1 MADEVL
7 GQMVIELGLKD
18 SAFNRGIAGTKKAVR
33 NSMSEMK
40 SMMAVVGQ
48 AGSKFD
54 VLAAKQRG
62 LTKVL
67 EAQKAEMAA
76 LRKQYEGSIT
86 ATGQATKKTADYARQ
101 FNNASTKV
109 ASLNSQLV
117 ANAKAM
123 AAAKVETT
131 GFSGKLN
138 SFGKVATKVGDR
150 MKSIGDYATTKLSVP
165 LAVGFGY
172 AMNSAVKFNSQISKL
187 GPLLTNGATVTG
199 KYKAQLNQLGDASK
213 KWSMQFGVSTGSIN
227 TGMGELI
234 RKGYS
239 AKQTLGAM
247 PSILNATRASGD
259 DFNDVM
265 HVSTSVLEQFG
276 LKVNSTKG
284 MVKNTSRVTD
294 TLTDVANR
302 TAAGFKDMGEAMTY
316 VGPTAHAAGI
326 SLEQTAAA
334 IGLMSNRGIEGTVA
348 GTALRSALTR
358 LMKPSKQN
366 AEGFKEMGINVADFK
381 KGTLTLPEIIDKINN
396 NTKSWTKEQKASAIA
411 MAFGTEAQAGMNA
424 LISAGGDQLRDYT
437 SKAKNASG
445 ETKKIADSMNNTQQA
460 KIQRFQQSLHVL
472 SIDIGEKL
480 LPTFEPLLTKADHWI
495 QAFSKMD
502 SSTQQMIIKAG
513 LMAAAFGPVTSIL
526 GRVVTIGGKFATG
539 AVGIASWFAKLRAG
553 KTAVTDLGLVSKG
566 MGNSTK
572 LAAGG
577 IEAMAGSS
585 TAAASSISL
594 LNPVVLGIGATV
606 IAGTAV
612 WELWGKKAY
621 ESSQRTGRWGAD
633 VGQQA
638 DSALTK
644 FKGFSSQAG
653 SSLTDFEKASQTSTK
668 DVSKDFSDMYSEM
681 KQDST
686 DTINQMKRDMKGL
699 PASVQADLKED
710 IKERQKH
717 NAKVLADAK
726 TNYVNAE
733 TILKSH
739 NGKVSSL
746 SDTERTMLLNY
757 QRQMNE
763 DEVSLL
769 KIGGSAKK
777 NVLAALNG
785 DIGNM
790 TRKQRNTTINELTS
804 SMQKENKLYDDQK
817 NQIDSMYD
825 NGEISSKQY
834 AQALKDLQTTHE
846 STTDGMAAAILKLDK
861 ANGASKAQ
869 ITQDLLN
876 VGYTYKQ
883 AAAIVKQQNA
893 NMANS
898 TSLAVKE
905 TGNMTT
911 KSKAAAEMWNGLVFD
926 PKTGKVKTNA
936 QEEVNKAVQNSKQ
949 WNQIKL
955 LAKQGKMSSNAK
967 AMVADALISSG
978 KWDSLSFKQQKMW
991 IQSNAGTQIY
1001 QALSVSGQWNSLS
1014 FEAKTAIV
1022 NAKGLPQLAQAVVK
1036 YNLWNAL
1043 PTKVKQLLAS
1053 DTSASKTL
1061 NQAGINVQKY
1071 NQTNPKHKV
1080 LTGNASGVN
1089 NAASSGQ
1096 RSIGNFN
1103 STAPLGKRFTGN
1115 SSNVD
1120 GASNRGTR
1128 SIGDF
1133 NSVVPLGK
1141 RFTGNSSSVDGAS
1154 SRGRSSV
1161 HNFNSTS
1168 AQRKNFNGNASSA
1181 INASSIARKAIS
1193 AWNSIHPETKIFTA
1207 IYKTIKKAV
1216 KGHATGTNNHP
1227 GGPMLVN
1234 DQAGAR
1240 FRELIKF
1247 PNGYSFVPYGRNV
1260 MLDAPRGTKVFTA
1273 SMTER
1278 MLGKMPQYANGVGIP
1293 ENAGILAAAT
1303 NVTNQFNDS
1312 SNRNVVSSTEVDMSG
1327 LENRLDQV
1335 TKLLLLIAQKDSNVI
1350 MDGRAVG
1357 KLVTQHVSNKQMQNV
1372 GLTERGVYGG

>member
-7 GQMVIELGLKD
+7 GRMVIELGLKD

-48 AGSKFD
+48 AGGKFD

-109 ASLNSQLV
+109 ASLNSQLI

-150 MKSIGDYATTKLSVP
+150 MKSIGDSATTKLSVP
-165 LAVGFGY
+165 LTVGFGY

-187 GPLLTNGATVTG
+187 GPLLTNGATVTS
-199 KYKAQLNQLGDASK
+199 KYKAQLNQLGNASK
-213 KWSMQFGVSTGSIN
+213 KWSMQFGVSTNSIN
-227 TGMGELI
+227 NGMGELI

-366 AEGFKEMGINVADFK
+366 AEGFKKMGINVADFK

-502 SSTQQMIIKAG
+502 NSTQQMIIKAG

-526 GRVVTIGGKFATG
+526 GRVVTISGKFATG

-553 KTAVTDLGLVSKG
+553 KTAVTELGLASKV
-566 MGNSTK
+566 MG
-572 LAAGG
+572 G
-577 IEAMAGSS
+577 S
-585 TAAASSISL
+585 TAAAAGGLETLAGSTTAATASVSL

-606 IAGTAV
+606 IAGIAV

-621 ESSQRTGRWGAD
+621 ESSQRTGRWGSD

-681 KQDST
+681 EQDSA
-686 DTINQMKRDMKGL
+686 DTISQMKKDLKGL
-699 PASVQADLKED
+699 PSSVQSDLKQD
-710 IKERQKH
+710 IKDRQ
-717 NAKVLADAK
+717 NYNSKVLANAK
-726 TNYVNAE
+726 TAYQNAE
-733 TILKSH
+733 TILKNH
-739 NGKVSSL
+739 NGNMSSL
-746 SDTERTMLLNY
+746 SDTERAALLND
-757 QRQMNE
+757 QQQMNQ
-763 DEVSLL
+763 DEVNLL
-769 KIGGSAKK
+769 KLSGKTKRTVI
-777 NVLAALNG
+777 AALNG
-785 DIGNM
+785 DIKNM
-790 TRKQRNTTINELTS
+790 TRRQRNETIGELNTS
-804 SMQKENKLYDDQK
+804 INKEDELYDQQSAK
-817 NQIDSMYD
+817 ITSMYES
-825 NGEISSKQY
+825 GQLSAAQY
-834 AQALKDLQTTHE
+834 RKAMEDLNQSHA
-846 STTDGMAAAILKLDK
+846 SITDSMAAAIYRLDK
-861 ANGASKAQ
+861 ANGVSKTT
-869 ITQDLLN
+869 IQDDLMA
-876 VGYTYKQ
+876 VGYSYEQ
-883 AAAIVKQQNA
+883 AAAIVKQQNNDMSNSNSLVVSGITKMNKKGQDAA
-893 NMANS
+893 N
-898 TSLAVKE
+898 
-905 TGNMTT
+905 
-911 KSKAAAEMWNGLVFD
+911 MWNGLVFD

-936 QEEVNKAVQNSKQ
+936 QEEVNQAVQNSKE
-949 WNQIKL
+949 WNQIQL
-955 LAKQGKMSSNAK
+955 LERKGKMSSNAK

-978 KWDSLSFKQQKMW
+978 KWDSLTFKQQKMW
-991 IQSNAGTQIY
+991 IQSNAGTVLY
-1001 QALSVSGQWNSLS
+1001 QALSASGQWGSMS
-1014 FEAKTAIV
+1014 FEAKTAII
-1022 NAKGLPQLAQAVVK
+1022 NAKGLPELAQAVVK

-1053 DTSASKTL
+1053 DASASKTL
-1061 NQAGINVQKY
+1061 SQAGINVKKY
-1071 NQTNPKHKV
+1071 NQTNPNHKV
-1080 LTGNASGVN
+1080 LTGNSSSIN
-1089 NAASSGQ
+1089 NASDSGKNHIH
-1096 RSIGNFN
+1096 SFN
-1103 STAPLGKRFTGN
+1103 YTNPMSKVF
-1115 SSNVD
+1115 
-1120 GASNRGTR
+1120 
-1128 SIGDF
+1128 
-1133 NSVVPLGK
+1133 K
-1141 RFTGNSSSVDGAS
+1141 GNSSSVSGAS
-1154 SRGRSSV
+1154 SSGQTAI
-1161 HNFNSTS
+1161 HNFNGTSTHG
-1168 AQRKNFNGNASSA
+1168 KHFNGNSSGAVNASKSARSA
-1181 INASSIARKAIS
+1181 ID
-1193 AWNSIHPETKIFTA
+1193 AWNAMHPLVHTFTT
-1207 IYKTIKKAV
+1207 ILKTIKQKV
-1216 KGHATGTNNHP
+1216 KGNATGTNSHP

-1234 DQAGAR
+1234 DQAGTR
-1240 FRELIKF
+1240 FRELVEF

-1260 MLDAPRGTKVFTA
+1260 MLDAPRGTRVFTA

-1303 NVTNQFNDS
+1303 NVTNQFDDS
-1312 SNRNVVSSTEVDMSG
+1312 SNHNLVSSTKIDMSG

-1372 GLTERGVYGG
+1372 SLTERGVYGG